1 MAGRVRKLESGGAFK
16 YALLLPA
23 VIWVVAFTFAPLL
36 AVFRYSFANYVL
48 GQGITGYVGFANYV
62 DVLTSDQFWHSIWVT
77 IVYVVVAVPI
87 ELVLGFLAAWLVN
100 LNAPGSRTFSTI
112 IGAPLFTLEVAIG
125 YLGVTFFT
133 DQGGLIAVPLAAL
146 GIHVP
151 WMSTAFGGIAGA
163 IILDVWRWTS
173 FIFIIVLAGLAG
185 IPNDLYDAAIL
196 DARNHWQVM
205 WHLALPLAWPVT
217 TIAILLRIIECLK
230 VFAIPFALTSGG
242 PGTSTQP
249 FSAMDYL
256 TTIQFFDFGKG
267 SAMAVVF
274 LILVSVVITLFFNRM
289 RKALV

>member
-1 MAGRVRKLESGGAFK
+1 LESGGAFK

-185 IPNDLYDAAIL
+185 IPNDLYDAASL
-196 DARNHWQVM
+196 DARTPWQVM